1 MLYYD
6 NNLVKCLICFGL
18 LCCIPLPENTQL
30 LCTAVA
36 NLKNA
41 PRSYIVK
48 RVMLVIGNFK
58 ASIIYDCWAFIRLT
72 TILHFERIGFSE
84 TSKCVL
90 HFHLGSNLVQTGY

>member
-48 RVMLVIGNFK
+48 RVMLGIDNFK
-58 ASIIYDCWAFIRLT
+58 ASIIYDWRPFRFTIGPLFPTLRGLDLAKLVNVFFIST
-72 TILHFERIGFSE
+72 
-84 TSKCVL
+84 
-90 HFHLGSNLVQTGY
+90 